1 MKLARLGKIGSEKP
15 AIVISDTEA
24 VFVDD
29 VVADFNRETL
39 SNGAIEKLKKLDLA
53 SRPKVK
59 ISD

>member
-1 MKLARLGKIGSEKP
+1 MKIARLGKFGSEKP

-39 SNGAIEKLKKLDLA
+39 SNGAVEKLRGSNQGKGC
-53 SRPKVK
+53 
-59 ISD
+59 